1 MPELLRISK
10 QLLIYLSYLSCI
22 PLLLFQPILRQ
33 ILSRQRLSC
42 VLGPVLLLLVLQA
55 VAEYLFFWTFHLVVS
70 VIEKAFREAFSLI
83 WWALAAA
90 LIALICCGV
99 YMAVYSSDI
108 DSLSNEKVKDET
120 EIV

>member
-70 VIEKAFREAFSLI
+70 VIEKAFREAFGLI

-90 LIALICCGV
+90 YCFDMLWSVHGRIFLGHRLV
-99 YMAVYSSDI
+99 EQRES
-108 DSLSNEKVKDET
+108 ER
-120 EIV
+120 